1 MLLTLH
7 NTLTRRTEEFIPL
20 TPGEVKIYTCG
31 PTIYGYAHIGNFRA
45 YIFEDLLRRYLK
57 YKGFKVTQVMNITDV
72 DDKTIRDSQKA
83 GLPLSD
89 YTAEYKRAFF
99 QDRDALN
106 IEPAEHY
113 PAATG
118 HIPEMLELV
127 EKLRDNG
134 FTYQSEGSIYFRIS
148 SFPEYGR
155 LSGMSP
161 EGLKTG
167 ARIDA
172 DEYEKEEAR
181 DFVLWK
187 ARRPEDGD
195 VYWDSQFGQ
204 GRPGWHLE
212 CSAMSMKYLGET
224 FDIHCGG
231 EDNIFPHHENEI
243 AQSEAATGKKFVNY
257 WLHCGYLL
265 VEGRK
270 MAKSMDNFY
279 TLKDL
284 MEKGY
289 DPLAV
294 RYTLLSTHY
303 RQQLNFTFDS
313 LEASAAALKRL
324 QDFIT
329 ALASVKKTG
338 ECPQIENL
346 IVKARNEFEAS
357 LDDDLNIAPA
367 LGAVFTMVKE
377 ANRLIADGEMTIAGT
392 EQIID
397 FLKSVDIMLGMLDF
411 SQPESDVEIEELIY
425 LRNEARS
432 NKNWDEADRIRD
444 KLTEMGIQLED
455 TAEGTRWK
463 KSK

>member
-1 MLLTLH
+1 MPLTLH

-20 TPGEVKIYTCG
+20 NPGEVKIYTCG

-83 GLPLSD
+83 GVPLSD

-99 QDRDALN
+99 SDRDALN
-106 IEPAEHY
+106 IEPAEYY

-118 HIPEMLELV
+118 HIPEMLALI
-127 EKLRDNG
+127 EKLRDKG

-155 LSGMSP
+155 LSGMSF
-161 EGLKTG
+161 ESLKTG

-195 VYWDSQFGQ
+195 VFWDSQFGQ

-243 AQSEAATGKKFVNY
+243 AQSQAATGKKFVHY

-270 MAKSMDNFY
+270 MAKSMGNFY

-284 MEKGY
+284 MDKGY

-338 ECPQIENL
+338 ECHQIENL
-346 IVKARNEFEAS
+346 IAKARSEFEAS

-367 LGAVFTMVKE
+367 LGAIFTMVKE
-377 ANRLIADGEMTIAGT
+377 ANRLIADGEMTIAGAVKIL
-392 EQIID
+392 Q
-397 FLKSVDIMLGMLDF
+397 FLKSIDTVLGALDF
-411 SQPESDVEIEELIY
+411 SQPESDAEIEELIY

-432 NKNWDEADRIRD
+432 NKNWNEADRIRD
-444 KLTEMGIQLED
+444 KLTEIGILLED
-455 TAEGTRWK
+455 TADGTRWK
-463 KSK
+463 KVK